1 MARVK
6 IARQWGSDGDALE
19 VCIEVASS
27 YPDALDQAKRAALD
41 VFTEALATT
50 IAAEAPDPEPS

>member
-19 VCIEVASS
+19 VVIDVASS
-27 YPDALDQAKRAALD
+27 YPDSLDQAKRTALD
-41 VFTEALATT
+41 TYVEALATT
-50 IAAEAPDPEPS
+50 IAAEMDDD